1 MTDLTSGP
9 IARHIVSM
17 AGFIAMGLVFQS
29 AYFLVDLYFV
39 SQLGK
44 DAIAGVASSGGV
56 FYLALAASQLIG
68 VGSLSLVSQAVGR
81 RDHAYA
87 GLVFNQVL
95 GMALIAAAATLLTG
109 YALADAAS
117 RLLAADMPTA
127 AFGRAYLYG
136 FLPSLACMFP
146 GTALGAS
153 LRATGVVRPT
163 MLLQTASVMLNVL
176 LAPVLIAGWGTAHP
190 LGAIGAGLASSIAAT
205 VSTVAIAL
213 LMPRFQ
219 TILHARRTEMA
230 PRLAVWLSLAK
241 VGLPAAGEFLL
252 LFLVTSV
259 IYLSIRRYGPVAQAG
274 YGIGARVMQA
284 MFLPTMAISFAAAPI
299 AGQNYGAKQ
308 RGRVLE
314 TFRTSLLMGT
324 GVMLVLTAICQ
335 WRPELFARPFS
346 SDPAVLAVSA
356 VYLRTISL
364 NFVAVGVVFACSGM
378 FQAIGDTR
386 PSFVSSASRLFTYVL
401 PCFFLAQHPAAK
413 LVDFWYLSILSAGVQ
428 AAFSLWLLQ
437 RAFRACLPAEVEKP
451 IVLQAAT

>member
-1 MTDLTSGP
+1 
-9 IARHIVSM
+9 M

-95 GMALIAAAATLLTG
+95 GMALIAAATTLLTG
-109 YALADAAS
+109 YALANAAS

-163 MLLQTASVMLNVL
+163 MLLQTASIILNVL
-176 LAPVLIAGWGTAHP
+176 LAPVLIAGWGTGRP
-190 LGAIGAGLASSIAAT
+190 LGAFGAGLASSIAAT
-205 VSTVAIAL
+205 ISTVAIAL

-219 TILHARRTEMA
+219 TILHARRAEMA

-259 IYLSIRRYGPVAQAG
+259 IYVSIRRFGPVAQAG

-299 AGQNYGAKQ
+299 AGQNYGARQ

-314 TFRTSLLMGT
+314 TFRTSLLMVV
-324 GVMLVLTAICQ
+324 GVMLMLTALCQ
-335 WRPELFARPFS
+335 WRPDVFARPFS

-386 PSFVSSASRLFTYVL
+386 PSFVSSSSRLLTYVL
-401 PCFFLAQHPAAK
+401 PCLFLAQYSGAQ
-413 LVDFWYLSILSAGVQ
+413 LVDFWYLSIVSAGLQ
-428 AAFSLWLLQ
+428 AGFSLWLLR
-437 RAFRACLPAEVEKP
+437 RALRAQLPAGAGEH
-451 IVLQAAT
+451 IALQAAT